1 MLRIVLLLFLFSM
14 ACMGQTFQ
22 YSRGWTNGKRS
33 GTGNSATN
41 LFSKDDE
48 GFPGLFDFQE
58 TANERRLERC
68 LLQLQH
74 AVRNPLFLHSAAAA
88 ALALNPLASGNQSG
102 GKNINSN
109 INKDIPN
116 NPFSRSHQSNELFE
130 EVIEANDDYAKH

>member
-33 GTGNSATN
+33 GGGSSTSNI
-41 LFSKDDE
+41 FRKDDE
-48 GFPGLFDFQE
+48 GMSELFDFQDV
-58 TANERRLERC
+58 ASERRLERC

-74 AVRNPLFLHSAAAA
+74 VVRNPLLLHSAAA
-88 ALALNPLASGNQSG
+88 ALALNPLTSNNVSGNR
-102 GKNINSN
+102 NNN
-109 INKDIPN
+109 LNKDSTN

-130 EVIEANDDYAKH
+130 EVIDANDDYGKH